1 MKALVLEIKD
11 GKAAVLREDGEV
23 VLTDVPCSVGETI
36 EVSAGAEER
45 VSRTGA
51 LRAKAKRRKY
61 DRRFMRTAAAAV
73 VALCVAG
80 GSFGYLN
87 VSAESYVSVDSG
99 DASVELAI
107 NHFGRVIAVNALN
120 DESEELAGEVYKDVR
135 GKKFDDA
142 MEHTMEKFGE
152 RGAFDGETM
161 FPGGFG
167 NSPAFEVPAE
177 VVIGIVAN
185 REGRREEL
193 AESIERCTGDFR
205 DGGMFGGSE
214 PPEFHTVSL
223 DKKER
228 GLAFEDH
235 KSPGRYMYDI
245 MEHPVEDGAMPPAP
259 GGRPGPGGPP
269 PAP

>member
-36 EVSAGAEER
+36 EISAGAEER

-61 DRRFMRTAAAAV
+61 GRRFMRTAAAAV

-152 RGAFDGETM
+152 RWPYPASFDGYDKEWVDELT
-161 FPGGFG
+161 
-167 NSPAFEVPAE
+167 
-177 VVIGIVAN
+177 
-185 REGRREEL
+185 EECAKHFYEL
-193 AESIERCTGDFR
+193 GKT
-205 DGGMFGGSE
+205 
-214 PPEFHTVSL
+214 
-223 DKKER
+223 KQKEQD
-228 GLAFEDH
+228 E
-235 KSPGRYMYDI
+235 K
-245 MEHPVEDGAMPPAP
+245 E
-259 GGRPGPGGPP
+259 
-269 PAP
+269 